1 MMGFERMAEVLVGY
15 DCVTISAS
23 EFLALNVSC
32 LFQVRED
39 SNYCSFS
46 DTYRNCNITK
56 PHLRVAC

>member
-1 MMGFERMAEVLVGY
+1 
-15 DCVTISAS
+15 
-23 EFLALNVSC
+23 